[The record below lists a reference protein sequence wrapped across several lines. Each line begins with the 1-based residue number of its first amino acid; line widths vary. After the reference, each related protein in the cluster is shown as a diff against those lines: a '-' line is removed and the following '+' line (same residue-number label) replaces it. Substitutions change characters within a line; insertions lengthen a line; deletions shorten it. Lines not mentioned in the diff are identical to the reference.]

1 MNNETAAINDIGK
14 TKQINVL
21 IADDH
26 LVVREGLAALINLET
41 DLSVIAQAGN
51 GAEAVEQF
59 EKLRPDVTLVDLKM
73 PVMDGVAAICEI
85 RGRDSAARIIVLTTF
100 DGDEDI
106 YRALRAGASG
116 YLLKDVPPD
125 VLLDAIR
132 KVHKGQKNIQAEMVN
147 KLADRISGNDLTA
160 RESEILNLIVDGK
173 SNQEISAQLYI
184 AESTVKFHITNIFGK
199 LGVEDRARAVV
210 VALKRGLVRL

>member
-1 MNNETAAINDIGK
+1 MNKETAAAPQ
-14 TKQINVL
+14 QITVL

-26 LVVREGLAALINLET
+26 LVVREGLAALVNLET
-41 DLSVIAQAGN
+41 DLNVVAQAGN
-51 GAEAVEQF
+51 GAEALELW
-59 EKLRPDVTLVDLKM
+59 ENLSPDVMLVDLKM
-73 PVMDGVAAICEI
+73 PVMDGVATIAAV
-85 RGRDSAARIIVLTTF
+85 RAKNPAARIIVLTTF

-116 YLLKDVPPD
+116 YLLKDVAPD

-132 KVHKGQKNIQAEMVN
+132 KVHKGQKDISPEMVS

-160 RESEILNLIVDGK
+160 RELEILNLIVDGK
-173 SNQEISAQLYI
+173 TNQQISKVLHI

-199 LGVEDRARAVV
+199 LAVNDRTQAVLA
-210 VALKRGLVRL
+210 ALKRGLVRL